1 MNVDMSREHGRHRG
15 DGNDDRRKA
24 GVRRTALLLA
34 GVALMVYAAFI
45 IASVLRS

>member
-1 MNVDMSREHGRHRG
+1 MSVDVSQDDGRE
-15 DGNDDRRKA
+15 DRKV
-24 GVRRTALLLA
+24 GVRRTALVLA

>member
-1 MNVDMSREHGRHRG
+1 VSIDVTGEHDQNGG
-15 DGNDDRRKA
+15 DDRKA

-45 IASVLRS
+45 VASVLRS

>member
-1 MNVDMSREHGRHRG
+1 MRIDVSQDDGREE
-15 DGNDDRRKA
+15 RKA